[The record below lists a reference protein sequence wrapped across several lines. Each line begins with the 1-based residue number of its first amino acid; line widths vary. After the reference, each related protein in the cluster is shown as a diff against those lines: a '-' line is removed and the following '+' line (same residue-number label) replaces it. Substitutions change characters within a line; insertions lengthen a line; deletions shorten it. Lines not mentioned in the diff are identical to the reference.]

1 MENQYDLS
9 ELISVD
15 MVNISIQNALYK
27 RNKHISKKIN
37 LEKKIKDAEISYRKI
52 LAAISAIDLEIQ
64 YYNETLLQQP
74 TAEQITEL
82 QSFISTAKSERE
94 TLINDSEDMGIVMTQ
109 NRRLLAAIEEIYIST
124 ADNLLRQLEE
134 RKKELENN
142 SGV

>member
-37 LEKKIKDAEISYRKI
+37 LEKKIKEAEISYPKI
-52 LAAISAIDLEIQ
+52 LAAISSIDLEIQ
-64 YYNETLLQQP
+64 SYNEALLHQP
-74 TAEQITEL
+74 TAERITEL
-82 QSFISTAKSERE
+82 QSFISTAESERE

-142 SGV
+142 KGV